1 MSHTDDLFHEEP
13 LPEGEEQAPPLTR
26 TMGIVRWAI
35 LGAMTLFAVA
45 MILGFFGLAPWTSS
59 SSASTQ
65 FHCPMHPTYI
75 TSQPGDCPICG
86 MSLVPIDAKIDAD
99 SAIAAEHGG
108 EMGKVSV
115 AKPGQYYCPMCTEV
129 ASDTEGKCPTCGM
142 FLEKFEPGMKFTC
155 EMHPEVVTDH
165 SGDCPKCG
173 MDLMPLDTTS
183 HPAGHTMTDES
194 SVPGLVP
201 VTLEPQRLQLIGLRT
216 EKVAKSEL
224 SNSRRLLG
232 YVVPDETRTHNL
244 SVRISGWVREL
255 AANQTGQLIHKGDKL
270 LTIYSQD
277 LLQAAQE
284 YRLARSSNMAG
295 SVDQQR
301 IITAARNRMLNL
313 GLTEQEITSLESDD
327 SDPSVISLFSP
338 VSGIILS
345 KNVNAGQFVS
355 PSENLLSI
363 AALATVWV
371 LADVFESDLA
381 EIRSG
386 QAARMTT
393 TAYPERRFDGTVS
406 FIYPTVSPETRTAKV
421 RISFAN
427 PDLAL
432 KPGMYAEVNLISA
445 SSSALT
451 ISREALLDGGE
462 VAYVFVVTS
471 GNHFTPRKVTVGRR
485 DNDRIEILSGLAEHE
500 LVVTSANFLIDSESR
515 LKAAISGMGGSA
527 QNEHQG
533 HGK

>member
-1 MSHTDDLFHEEP
+1 MSHADDLYHEEP

-26 TMGIVRWAI
+26 TMGLVRWAI
-35 LGAMTLFAVA
+35 LGAMTLFALA

-59 SSASTQ
+59 SNASTRY
-65 FHCPMHPTYI
+65 HCPMHPTYI

-86 MSLVPIDAKIDAD
+86 MSLVPIGAKIDTD
-99 SAIAAEHGG
+99 SATAAEHDS

-115 AKPGQYYCPMCTEV
+115 AKPGQYYCPMDPEI
-129 ASDTEGKCPTCGM
+129 ASDTEGKCSVCGM

-165 SGDCPKCG
+165 PGDCPKCG
-173 MDLMPLDTTS
+173 MDLMPLETTE
-183 HPAGHTMTDES
+183 HPAGHTMTDDS

-216 EKVAKSEL
+216 EKVVKSEL

-232 YVVPDETRTHNL
+232 YVVPDETKTHNL
-244 SVRISGWVREL
+244 FVRVSGWVREL
-255 AANQTGQLIHKGDKL
+255 AANQTGQLIRKGDKL

-277 LLQAAQE
+277 LLQAVQE
-284 YRLARSSNMAG
+284 YHLARNSSLTG
-295 SVDQQR
+295 SADQQR
-301 IITAARNRMLNL
+301 IITAARNRLINL
-313 GLTEQEITSLESDD
+313 GLTEKEITALESSDA
-327 SDPSVISLFSP
+327 DPSIVPLYSP
-338 VSGIILS
+338 VSGVILA
-345 KNVNAGQFVS
+345 KNVNAGQFVT
-355 PSENLLSI
+355 PAENLLSVTD
-363 AALATVWV
+363 LGTVWV
-371 LADVFESDLA
+371 VADVYEADLA

-386 QAARMTT
+386 QSARMTT
-393 TAYPERRFDGTVS
+393 TAYPGRDFEGKVS
-406 FIYPTVSPETRTAKV
+406 FIYPTISPETRTAKV
-421 RISFAN
+421 RVSFAN
-427 PDLAL
+427 PELML
-432 KPGMYAEVNLISA
+432 KPGMYAEVSLMSA
-445 SSSALT
+445 SGSALT

-462 VAYVFVVTS
+462 IAYVFVVTN

-485 DNDRIEILSGLAEHE
+485 DNDRIEILGGLSENE
-500 LVVTSANFLIDSESR
+500 LVVTSTNFLIDSESR